1 MSVTLAREVE
11 QDASDAATINR
22 SIQTLRQKLAKRQQD
37 QHPVILDTDEW
48 GTLHLRPKSFSH
60 NTSPPWIFEQVFTCR
75 RDRETWYV
83 WLSSRDWQWRAAKE
97 YHIICT
103 SPVQVWKEAKPIT
116 LTSLDSTEDF
126 HEEH

>member
-60 NTSPPWIFEQVFTCR
+60 NTSPR
-75 RDRETWYV
+75 GS
-83 WLSSRDWQWRAAKE
+83 SSRCLPADETGKPGTSGSAAE
-97 YHIICT
+97 TGNGVQPRNTT
-103 SPVQVWKEAKPIT
+103 SSVLHLFRFGKKP
-116 LTSLDSTEDF
+116 SQSP
-126 HEEH
+126 